1 MVRLFHV
8 ERPGGR
14 ICRADSGGYTRPR
27 TTARRAQ
34 PQRWGRSK
42 ISYTGALLA
51 VLVGILHAGL
61 SPVLIVGGVHPN
73 FALVAVVL
81 VTCVLG
87 FDAGILWAF
96 VAGMIANVMIP
107 EPLGS
112 IPLALLVAAVVA
124 AGVQRVIG
132 RLVWVAPVVAG
143 ALTSIAADLVALGV
157 MQLVGDSAA
166 GGLPVALI
174 LPAAALN
181 AALVGILLFPAR
193 LIATRAGLLEPA
205 PW

>member
-1 MVRLFHV
+1 M
-8 ERPGGR
+8 
-14 ICRADSGGYTRPR
+14 
-27 TTARRAQ
+27 
-34 PQRWGRSK
+34 
-42 ISYTGALLA
+42 
-51 VLVGILHAGL
+51 
-61 SPVLIVGGVHPN
+61 LIVGGVHPN

-112 IPLALLVAAVVA
+112 IPLALLMAAVVA
-124 AGVQRVIG
+124 AGAQRLIG

-143 ALTSIAADLVALGV
+143 ALASIAADLVALGV

-166 GGLPVALI
+166 GGIPVALI